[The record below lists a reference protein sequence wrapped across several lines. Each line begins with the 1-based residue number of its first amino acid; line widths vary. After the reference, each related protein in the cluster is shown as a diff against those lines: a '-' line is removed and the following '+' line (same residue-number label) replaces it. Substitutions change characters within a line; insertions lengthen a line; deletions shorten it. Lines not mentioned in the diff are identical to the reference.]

1 VSRVLKHVIQQHQ
14 ALDLRFFLV
23 YYVKDTIADFLE
35 LRVELSGT
43 RDYAIDN
50 SVRHSVGIKLTVKLQ
65 VLWQRKGVQ
74 SL

>member
-14 ALDLRFFLV
+14 ALDLRLFLI
-23 YYVKDTIADFLE
+23 YNVKDTIADFLE
-35 LRVELSGT
+35 LRMELSGA
-43 RDYAIDN
+43 RNYAIDN